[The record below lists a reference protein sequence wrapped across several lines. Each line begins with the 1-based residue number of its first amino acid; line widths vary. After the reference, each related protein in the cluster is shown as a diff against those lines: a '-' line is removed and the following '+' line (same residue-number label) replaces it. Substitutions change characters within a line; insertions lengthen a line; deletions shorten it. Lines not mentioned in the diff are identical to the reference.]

1 MVTCGDVKSGR
12 PRSVKPH
19 DFCCSCPAGRV
30 RTYARAVSEIGEPEP
45 APPGT
50 WTTRYRIPV
59 AVGSGFLTL
68 LCCWLLFT
76 GGTTEKWVGGVGLV
90 ALVLW
95 VFVFRMLHRR
105 GY

>member
-1 MVTCGDVKSGR
+1 M
-12 PRSVKPH
+12 
-19 DFCCSCPAGRV
+19 
-30 RTYARAVSEIGEPEP
+30 
-45 APPGT
+45 
-50 WTTRYRIPV
+50 PV
-59 AVGSGFLTL
+59 AAGSGFLTL

-76 GGTTEKWVGGVGLV
+76 GGTTEKWVCGVGLV